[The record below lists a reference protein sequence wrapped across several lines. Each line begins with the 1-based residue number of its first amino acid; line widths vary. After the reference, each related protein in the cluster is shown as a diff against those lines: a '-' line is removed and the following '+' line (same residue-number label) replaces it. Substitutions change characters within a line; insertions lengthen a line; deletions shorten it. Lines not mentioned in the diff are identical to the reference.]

1 MFIFTELNFNSF
13 NPKIKIKILLCRPY
27 SFTIE
32 VDSGEKL
39 TKYQANTSC
48 VIMSLILL
56 TTLFYEALLLQGE
69 IWCWSLWGF
78 KGLNKME
85 GKV

>member
-1 MFIFTELNFNSF
+1 
-13 NPKIKIKILLCRPY
+13 
-27 SFTIE
+27 
-32 VDSGEKL
+32 
-39 TKYQANTSC
+39 
-48 VIMSLILL
+48 MSLILL

-69 IWCWSLWGF
+69 IWCWSLLGF